1 MISTQYSSLIG
12 AAPGGIKRQDRT
24 PDGTPQDKFRST
36 LPESGGPSYGSVR
49 FPDAAAE
56 VKSPA
61 LRTPW
66 KGVVVGA
73 MLAFSVAGGTASAAC
88 AQTMPNPADV
98 QANKSL
104 DFLDHAGRLYQNKG
118 GLLGGQK
125 PATPSEAFKQLKGG
139 SSVYWS
145 QSDGQAKQTI
155 KDLQSLDHFVDSV
168 KQQSQR

>member
-24 PDGTPQDKFRST
+24 PDDIPQDGFRTSSAENGVPT
-36 LPESGGPSYGSVR
+36 YGLMR

-61 LRTPW
+61 VRTPW

-88 AQTMPNPADV
+88 AQTMPNPSDV
-98 QANKSL
+98 QATKSL
-104 DFLDHAGRLYQNKG
+104 DFLDHAGQLYQNKG

-125 PATPSEAFKQLKGG
+125 PATPGEAFKQLKGG
-139 SSVYWS
+139 SSIYWS

>member
-12 AAPGGIKRQDRT
+12 AAPSGIKRQDRL
-24 PDGTPQDKFRST
+24 PDGNPQDGFHTSST
-36 LPESGGPSYGSVR
+36 EQGGPSYGAMR
-49 FPDAAAE
+49 FPEAAAE

-61 LRTPW
+61 VSAPW
-66 KGVVVGA
+66 KGVMVGA

-88 AQTMPNPADV
+88 AQTLPNPSDV
-98 QANKSL
+98 QASKSL
-104 DFLDHAGRLYQNKG
+104 EFLDHAGHLYQNKG

-125 PATPSEAFKQLKGG
+125 PATPAEAFKQLKGG

-155 KDLQSLDHFVDSV
+155 KDLKSLDQFVDSV

>member
-12 AAPGGIKRQDRT
+12 AAPGGIKRPERT
-24 PDGTPQDKFRST
+24 PDCTPQDGFRTS
-36 LPESGGPSYGSVR
+36 SADGNGPSYGPMH
-49 FPDAAAE
+49 FPEAAAE

-66 KGVVVGA
+66 KGVMVGA

-88 AQTMPNPADV
+88 AQTMPNPSDV
-98 QANKSL
+98 QASKSL
-104 DFLDHAGRLYQNKG
+104 EFLDHAGNLYQNKG

-155 KDLQSLDHFVDSV
+155 KDLKSLDQFVDSV